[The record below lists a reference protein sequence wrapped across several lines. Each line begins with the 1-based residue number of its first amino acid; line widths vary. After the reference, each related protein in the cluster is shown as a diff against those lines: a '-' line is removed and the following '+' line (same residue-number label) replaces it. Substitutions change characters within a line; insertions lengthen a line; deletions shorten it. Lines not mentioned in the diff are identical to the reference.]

1 MAARTLG
8 RVAQARK
15 GAAHDRQPG
24 TKFGWHTQPRSD
36 LARFWILSGASAMP
50 TKLTLHV
57 VSTIAAIAI
66 AIPAIAITIPAVA
79 QQATPPPA
87 PVQKAEPTKPVAK
100 VEKKSQGART

>member
-1 MAARTLG
+1 
-8 RVAQARK
+8 
-15 GAAHDRQPG
+15 
-24 TKFGWHTQPRSD
+24 
-36 LARFWILSGASAMP
+36 MP
-50 TKLTLHV
+50 TKPTLHV

-100 VEKKSQGART
+100 VEKKSQGARTKRRKARHAAKSHGDDICSIVNGWRAFPVRDPSGYFNTEPLRCYRR

>member
-1 MAARTLG
+1 
-8 RVAQARK
+8 
-15 GAAHDRQPG
+15 
-24 TKFGWHTQPRSD
+24 
-36 LARFWILSGASAMP
+36 MP
-50 TKLTLHV
+50 TKPTLHV

-100 VEKKSQGART
+100 VVKKSQGARTKRRKARHAARSDRDDLCSIVNGWRAFPVRGHHGYFNTDRVCCCR